1 MLSEKVRH
9 RSLATFRTHLI
20 TRAVVLSIVLA
31 AVGHV
36 SLVTLSGRVIQNT
49 RTVEAQAG
57 CTSFVTRT
65 LSSSAIS
72 QCEVCNVTMKV
83 QSTCIG
89 DPVNVVLVVIGLAN
103 ESGARFQRQWTG
115 AAIDA
120 IDLPA
125 NPHVRVGV
133 VLLGHDQSIRQE
145 LTNKESLVRE
155 ALRISYHEAVP
166 GARPPCF
173 QCAFELAKRVLDGAP
188 RSERRVIVYV
198 GSIGHHGPD
207 SSWYEDWIR
216 GARRAKAAS
225 DLFIIG
231 CGWVLSCKPSSDWWR
246 EASPGF
252 YFEGEAPGR
261 FAAAL
266 EEQVSRSIPRPLAS
280 IEVKEAVPDEL
291 QLIEGSASPP
301 TIDLDPIDGKV
312 RWRFTAP
319 ITSAITLTYRA
330 RPLDSLPLPLTTTF
344 SAGHVVITDTT
355 GAFSVVSIPS
365 TVLTIT
371 EPCAPTASSTPPPTD
386 TPATTPTSE
395 PTATTRPSPTA
406 TATPIPAPLFLPVA
420 LSEAP
425 CTRTQRADVVLVI
438 DASTSMNEPA
448 GDGRTKLVAAR
459 DAARLFLDRLR
470 LDAGDQAAVVGF
482 NRDAR
487 LLVGLTDDPAEL
499 AEALD
504 RLDTAS
510 ETCLVCG
517 LEAAGAALGSD
528 ARRPGNS
535 AVVILLTDGRSNP
548 RPASEAVEESDRLKA
563 LGHVIFTIGLGADLD
578 DEALVAIASRPAFA
592 HSASDGAALEAIYR
606 ELAVTLPGPADCYWG
621 RRP

>member
-1 MLSEKVRH
+1 MPGYQRISHAIILSTALLSVGLMALSRLQFSPLSSVHAEPII
-9 RSLATFRTHLI
+9 SNCM
-20 TRAVVLSIVLA
+20 AV
-31 AVGHV
+31 
-36 SLVTLSGRVIQNT
+36 
-49 RTVEAQAG
+49 
-57 CTSFVTRT
+57 VTRT
-65 LSSSAIS
+65 LGSASIQ
-72 QCEVCNVTMKV
+72 QCQECNVQIESRV
-83 QSTCIG
+83 TCAG
-89 DPVNVVLVVIGLAN
+89 EPLNVALVVLSLA
-103 ESGARFQRQWTG
+103 SDAG
-115 AAIDA
+115 AAYIRSWSRAAVDA
-120 IDLPA
+120 MDLPS
-125 NPHVRVGV
+125 NSHVRVGV
-133 VLLGHDQSIRQE
+133 VHLGEDQSIYQD
-145 LTNKESLVRE
+145 LTNDNRLVVG
-155 ALRISYHEAVP
+155 ALNRISYRVVSYP
-166 GARPPCF
+166 YTGLCYR
-173 QCAFELAKRVLDGAP
+173 CALELAKGMLDSVP
-188 RSERRVIVYV
+188 RSERRLIVFVGGVIQEE
-198 GSIGHHGPD
+198 GSPL
-207 SSWYEDWIR
+207 YEDWIR
-216 GARRAKAAS
+216 GARRARSAV
-225 DLFIIG
+225 DLLIVG
-231 CGWVLSCKPSSDWWR
+231 CGWLLPCKLASDWWR

-252 YFEGEAPGR
+252 YFEGEGPGR

-266 EEQVSRSIPRPLAS
+266 EEQVSRSMPRPLAF
-280 IEVKEAVPDEL
+280 IEVREAVPDEL
-291 QLIEGSASPP
+291 QLIESSAAPP
-301 TIDLDPIDGKV
+301 PFDLDPIDGKV
-312 RWRFTAP
+312 SWRFTAP

-386 TPATTPTSE
+386 TPAPTPTPE
-395 PTATTRPSPTA
+395 PTATSRPSPTA
-406 TATPIPAPLFLPVA
+406 TATPIPAPLYLPVA

-448 GDGRTKLVAAR
+448 GDGRTKLAAAR

-470 LDAGDQAAVVGF
+470 LDADDQAAVVGF

-517 LEAAGAALGSD
+517 LEAAGAALVAD

-563 LGHVIFTIGLGADLD
+563 LGHVIFTIGLGTDLD
-578 DEALVAIASRPAFA
+578 DDALVAIASRPAFA
-592 HSASDGAALEAIYR
+592 HRASDGAALEAIYR
-606 ELAVTLPGPADCYWG
+606 EIAVTLPGPADCYWG